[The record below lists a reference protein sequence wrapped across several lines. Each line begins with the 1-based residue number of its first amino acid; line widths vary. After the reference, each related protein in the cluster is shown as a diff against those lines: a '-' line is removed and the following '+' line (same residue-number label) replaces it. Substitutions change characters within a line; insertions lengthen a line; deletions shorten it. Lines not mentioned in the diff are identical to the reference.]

1 MALELRTTFS
11 ICYRKAME
19 NSNSVFVF
27 SFHMTIVPN
36 SGKREEK
43 KNLRT
48 IQEISSLFKL
58 NGFQSNKHSVICFST
73 YRKDRKVHYSYAVMG
88 FFLYYKILMEHFL
101 LLISNT
107 RESDSLEAHCPLC
120 GTIQPLNSIQFTL
133 SLYSRKIVT
142 SMLSNSV
149 LMKAFMN

>member
-1 MALELRTTFS
+1 MNLFSPYQVVALCSSKQCWLQFSYLKNSDGIRTQDNILHLLQESHGKQQFRVCFFFPS
-11 ICYRKAME
+11 DNCPQQWQKRRK
-19 NSNSVFVF
+19 
-27 SFHMTIVPN
+27 
-36 SGKREEK
+36 K

-58 NGFQSNKHSVICFST
+58 NGFQSNKHSVICFTT

-107 RESDSLEAHCPLC
+107 
-120 GTIQPLNSIQFTL
+120 
-133 SLYSRKIVT
+133 
-142 SMLSNSV
+142 
-149 LMKAFMN
+149 